1 MSRDGSAED
10 NGRPSLSGQHQ
21 YEVEQAVGEQS
32 NQINIMIGGGRGV
45 GLPVTK
51 PAEEAPSPAEPQQR
65 RDLDVKFNPHDRKA
79 NAFLNVVGTRSNQKR
94 LMPSKTSKYG
104 VGFGHSAQGGGDKS
118 VNAKRTN
125 SAYRRDGSLTLNRQ
139 RSSTGQVAFSN
150 ATINVNR
157 PRSAV

>member
-1 MSRDGSAED
+1 MK
-10 NGRPSLSGQHQ
+10 
-21 YEVEQAVGEQS
+21 
-32 NQINIMIGGGRGV
+32 I
-45 GLPVTK
+45 
-51 PAEEAPSPAEPQQR
+51 
-65 RDLDVKFNPHDRKA
+65 NPHDRKA

-104 VGFGHSAQGGGDKS
+104 VGFGHSTQAGGDKS
-118 VNAKRTN
+118 VNAKRAN

-157 PRSAV
+157 PRSAVQTSSLAQRNTQSTFIRPQTAKIPRTKKAPAPMS